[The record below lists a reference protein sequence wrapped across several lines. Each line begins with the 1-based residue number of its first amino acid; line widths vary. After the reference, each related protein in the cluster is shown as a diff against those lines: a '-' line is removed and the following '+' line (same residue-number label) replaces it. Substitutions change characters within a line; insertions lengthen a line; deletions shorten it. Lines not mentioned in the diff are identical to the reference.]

1 MADKVPWDVFEA
13 KYAGLF
19 PRHTGNVAKPL
30 RMALGF
36 LMIQNRYQL
45 SDRELVEQIMENPY
59 YQYFIAPPGY
69 QDNPPFDT
77 STLVLFRKRITADM
91 FNEANEYLP
100 AVGASHSEGK
110 SKGANGIW
118 GKTECRHRGRRKW
131 AHWKEWERRIIMAQ
145 TDLDVLKKWN
155 NQN

>member
-30 RMALGF
+30 RMA
-36 LMIQNRYQL
+36 
-45 SDRELVEQIMENPY
+45 
-59 YQYFIAPPGY
+59 
-69 QDNPPFDT
+69 
-77 STLVLFRKRITADM
+77 
-91 FNEANEYLP
+91 
-100 AVGASHSEGK
+100 
-110 SKGANGIW
+110 
-118 GKTECRHRGRRKW
+118 
-131 AHWKEWERRIIMAQ
+131 Q